1 MSDRFYGQAMSDV
14 LEGEQRFQ
22 QAVLNARI
30 DELALSIHPPTVKHR
45 GINVPQSQLRQRP
58 GALISADDP
67 SKHVIR
73 LFPTGATSQAFVEQE
88 ASENRAQ
95 KITGLNDLV
104 SGAPARQNPALRTAT
119 GANALAS
126 GAFSRIQYFVE
137 NVEMN
142 VLQCMLADTHKM
154 NQRFLDPNQ
163 LVQAVDGRELD
174 PLSVFNADVRFKM
187 RAGSKMTSRQALSA
201 MAPPL
206 MQLMMNP
213 LLLQQL
219 ATQGQT
225 VDFPAVFMLFADSIG
240 YTERIELIRDMTQ
253 QEVQAMQQSQP
264 DAEQTKLQLQQE
276 RMKDLRE
283 LSNQEFEQ
291 DEELQ
296 GQKSQADMAK
306 VILQGMS
313 KELLKSASTNV
324 RT

>member
-1 MSDRFYGQAMSDV
+1 
-14 LEGEQRFQ
+14 
-22 QAVLNARI
+22 
-30 DELALSIHPPTVKHR
+30 
-45 GINVPQSQLRQRP
+45 
-58 GALISADDP
+58 
-67 SKHVIR
+67 
-73 LFPTGATSQAFVEQE
+73 
-88 ASENRAQ
+88 
-95 KITGLNDLV
+95 
-104 SGAPARQNPALRTAT
+104 
-119 GANALAS
+119 
-126 GAFSRIQYFVE
+126 
-137 NVEMN
+137 
-142 VLQCMLADTHKM
+142 
-154 NQRFLDPNQ
+154 
-163 LVQAVDGRELD
+163 
-174 PLSVFNADVRFKM
+174 
-187 RAGSKMTSRQALSA
+187 
-201 MAPPL
+201 
-206 MQLMMNP
+206 
-213 LLLQQL
+213 LLQQL